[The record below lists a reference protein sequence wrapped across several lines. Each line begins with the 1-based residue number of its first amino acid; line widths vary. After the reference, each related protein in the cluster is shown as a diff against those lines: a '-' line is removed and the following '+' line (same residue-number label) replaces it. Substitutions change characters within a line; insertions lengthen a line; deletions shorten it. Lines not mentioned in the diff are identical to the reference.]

1 MLDKKTFIDMYKKAI
16 GASRAEKM
24 YNEVMECQKELKKR
38 SEALY
43 DVFLN
48 EFGNEVHLKG
58 DMAASLI
65 KGETLKERIARFD
78 RLSEHVAAV
87 RMARALGVLP
97 SEDIEEDVN
106 DDTLLDDVEIRDDF
120 GDIVEKPTVAGPE
133 KSVAEATVPPMSAAE
148 ISGDEPVSAAASV
161 ASDME
166 TGD

>member
-1 MLDKKTFIDMYKKAI
+1 MLDKKTFIGMYKKAI
-16 GASRAEKM
+16 GASQAAKM
-24 YNEVMECQKELKKR
+24 FDEVQSIQKKQETH
-38 SEALY
+38 SEVY
-43 DVFLN
+43 LN
-48 EFGNEVHLKG
+48 EFGNEVHVKG
-58 DMAASLI
+58 DMVASLV

-78 RLSEHVAAV
+78 KLAERVAAV
-87 RMARALGVLP
+87 RMARALGILP

-120 GDIVEKPTVAGPE
+120 GDIVEKPTVAEPE
-133 KSVAEATVPPMSAAE
+133 KSVAKATVPPMSAAE